1 MLAVRPIRLQ
11 VQYRMHPCLSEFPS
25 NTFYE
30 GTLQNGVTASERQHA
45 VTDFPWPNPNRP
57 MFFYCSMGQEEVS
70 GSGTSYLNRTE
81 AANVEKLVTRFL
93 SAGTLPEQIGVITP
107 YEGQRAYLV
116 AYMQRNGALRQQL
129 YADIEVAS
137 VDAFQGREKD
147 YIILSCVRSN
157 DRQGIGFLA
166 DPRRLNVALTRA
178 KYGLVVLGN
187 PKVRSKPLPSA
198 TPRTPS
204 HPLAPPLQSPC
215 APLHPL
221 APPLR
226 CSQSSP
232 CGTTCSCTSRR
243 LRCRDGPPCHPM
255 CSKRG
260 NLMHPAYT
268 PTHLRC
274 SSRAHSPTS
283 SAQWYSSHGRASTR
297 LPPTGCCPAAACAA
311 WVSCREGWVMARLCP
326 CRAACPTPLSGRAA
340 RTKATG
346 GTWAAE
352 APEAGRG
359 AAAAAMRR
367 RATTRRASTR
377 SARKAT
383 RRRTA
388 TACTRR
394 NSRWA
399 ASLSTR
405 RSLAMPRKATTHRRT
420 PHAARRAPRAAR
432 HTTRHATRH
441 ARTAPHCA
449 ALHPRHALAS
459 RRTAP

>member
-1 MLAVRPIRLQ
+1 
-11 VQYRMHPCLSEFPS
+11 
-25 NTFYE
+25 
-30 GTLQNGVTASERQHA
+30 
-45 VTDFPWPNPNRP
+45 
-57 MFFYCSMGQEEVS
+57 
-70 GSGTSYLNRTE
+70 
-81 AANVEKLVTRFL
+81 
-93 SAGTLPEQIGVITP
+93 
-107 YEGQRAYLV
+107 
-116 AYMQRNGALRQQL
+116 
-129 YADIEVAS
+129 
-137 VDAFQGREKD
+137 
-147 YIILSCVRSN
+147 
-157 DRQGIGFLA
+157 
-166 DPRRLNVALTRA
+166 
-178 KYGLVVLGN
+178 
-187 PKVRSKPLPSA
+187 
-198 TPRTPS
+198 
-204 HPLAPPLQSPC
+204 
-215 APLHPL
+215 
-221 APPLR
+221 
-226 CSQSSP
+226 
-232 CGTTCSCTSRR
+232 
-243 LRCRDGPPCHPM
+243 
-255 CSKRG
+255 
-260 NLMHPAYT
+260 MHPAYT

-432 HTTRHATRH
+432 HATRHATRH

-459 RRTAP
+459 RRTAPYLLAAACCAGLLQHPTVLAAVRSAPLAERRERRPLALTRLAGLLLLRPLARRHRLPRRL